1 MENAGS
7 QLYETSDAVM
17 IPSAFGRA
25 ATVISYAIE
34 DCSFGFVLVAA
45 TTKGVCAIFL
55 GDDPRALADD
65 LQKRFPEAV
74 LTGGDAD
81 FERLVADVIGSIE
94 APGLAVDLPLDVQG
108 TAFQRHIWQALRAI
122 PLGETASYADIARAI
137 GAPKSVRAVAGA
149 CAANSIAI
157 VIPCHRVVKTDGG
170 LSGYRWGVARK
181 RALLEREK
189 AVSAAKMTKV
199 PKQFA

>member
-1 MENAGS
+1 
-7 QLYETSDAVM
+7 
-17 IPSAFGRA
+17 
-25 ATVISYAIE
+25 
-34 DCSFGFVLVAA
+34 
-45 TTKGVCAIFL
+45 
-55 GDDPRALADD
+55 
-65 LQKRFPEAV
+65 
-74 LTGGDAD
+74 
-81 FERLVADVIGSIE
+81 VIGSIE

-137 GAPKSVRAVAGA
+137 GAPKSVRAVARA

-189 AVSAAKMTKV
+189 AVSVTKMTKV